1 MRGGELRAQ
10 GPLMTEGRKGK
21 GRRDGRSERMRS
33 LAQTHEF
40 GQFSTPRV
48 ALNHEDSRQ
57 MLSSQKF
64 QKGDELRIRKYPK
77 TPSHTARVP

>member
-1 MRGGELRAQ
+1 MRGGELRAR

-21 GRRDGRSERMRS
+21 GRTDGRSERMRR

-57 MLSSQKF
+57 MLSSQKCR
-64 QKGDELRIRKYPK
+64 KDGELRIRKYPQ
-77 TPSHTARVP
+77 TPSNTARVP